1 MSLRKLRIGQ
11 RLALA
16 FGALIALMVVGA
28 AFAAFE
34 LTQLRGHQQEIAAQ
48 LQRGQQAKADEAMAR
63 LDQTLSTA
71 TAVLSISTVVGIVA
85 AALLGA
91 ACARSVTR
99 PLVAAR
105 AAAERM
111 ADGDMSV
118 PVLAD
123 GSDEVTEL
131 QQALSRMQQALG
143 VMVGEVRVSTES
155 MASASAEIA
164 SGNQDLSTRTEQT
177 AGNLQQAAS
186 SLEQL
191 TGTVGQTADSAR
203 TANQLAAAASTA
215 AQHGGEVVAQVVS
228 TMNEIQMASRRIADI
243 IGTIDGI
250 AFQTNI
256 LALNAAV
263 EAARA
268 GEQGRGFAVV
278 AGEVRTLAQ
287 RSAEAAREIKG
298 LIGASVEKVDNGTR
312 LVNEAGGAMEQIVSG
327 VRRVTDVIGEISA
340 AATEQSGGLRQVNE
354 AVAQLDQMTHQ
365 NAALVEQ
372 SAAAAHSMA
381 EQSRRLTQAMSRF
394 RGASGGGGALGPAVP
409 APQPRAARPVAAAT
423 PATSPAASPK
433 ALAVQTLDRA
443 RTVARAPASASPG
456 DDWETF

>member
-123 GSDEVTEL
+123 GSDEAATIVGILGRKHIDVLGRARKAEEDCAPLSDEEILDPGGRERLGYFLRL
-131 QQALSRMQQALG
+131 QRI
-143 VMVGEVRVSTES
+143 E
-155 MASASAEIA
+155 
-164 SGNQDLSTRTEQT
+164 
-177 AGNLQQAAS
+177 
-186 SLEQL
+186 
-191 TGTVGQTADSAR
+191 
-203 TANQLAAAASTA
+203 
-215 AQHGGEVVAQVVS
+215 
-228 TMNEIQMASRRIADI
+228 RRAI
-243 IGTIDGI
+243 
-250 AFQTNI
+250 
-256 LALNAAV
+256 V
-263 EAARA
+263 H
-268 GEQGRGFAVV
+268 
-278 AGEVRTLAQ
+278 
-287 RSAEAAREIKG
+287 S
-298 LIGASVEKVDNGTR
+298 
-312 LVNEAGGAMEQIVSG
+312 GGAG
-327 VRRVTDVIGEISA
+327 
-340 AATEQSGGLRQVNE
+340 
-354 AVAQLDQMTHQ
+354 
-365 NAALVEQ
+365 
-372 SAAAAHSMA
+372 
-381 EQSRRLTQAMSRF
+381 
-394 RGASGGGGALGPAVP
+394 
-409 APQPRAARPVAAAT
+409 
-423 PATSPAASPK
+423 
-433 ALAVQTLDRA
+433 
-443 RTVARAPASASPG
+443 
-456 DDWETF
+456 